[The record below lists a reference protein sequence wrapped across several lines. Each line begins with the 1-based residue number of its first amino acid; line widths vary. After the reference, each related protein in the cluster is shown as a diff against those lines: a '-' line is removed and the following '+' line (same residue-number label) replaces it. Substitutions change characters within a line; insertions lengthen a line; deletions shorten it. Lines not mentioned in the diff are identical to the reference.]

1 LPYQETV
8 SAPGIP
14 INNVAAT
21 TVTFSNDQVI
31 IAPESS
37 AVRLVLSD
45 GISNTRWVAS
55 GKFQYASGKS
65 TLDHASGGIDSLTI
79 FQGDTQLTSINFGRP
94 FDVQQLLPLT
104 AAQASAQFSYRL
116 SFLSGND
123 SFFSARTGTAPDQV
137 QGLDGSDVFAGY
149 GGVDTFDGGNGRDT
163 AIYRGRA
170 FEYTISPTANNRCTV
185 RDNVGQRDDT
195 DNLIN
200 VERLQFSDFTV
211 ALDTTGTAGQA
222 YRVYKAAFNRTPDL
236 SGLGYWIDRMDKGMD
251 LIEVSSRFIDSAEFR
266 ALYGT
271 NPTNDIFLTRLYS
284 NVLQRSPDNT
294 GYVWWQS
301 QLRSNPEK
309 TWQKV
314 LADFSESA
322 ENQANVAQLI
332 ASGIPFDPPG

>member
-1 LPYQETV
+1 M
-8 SAPGIP
+8 
-14 INNVAAT
+14 NNVAAAT
-21 TVTFSNDQVI
+21 ATFAYDQVI

-37 AVRLVLSD
+37 AVRLVLRD
-45 GISNTRWVAS
+45 GISNTRWVAA

-65 TLDHASGGIDSLTI
+65 ALNHASGGIDSLTI

-116 SFLSGND
+116 SFLSGDD
-123 SFFSARTGTAPDQV
+123 SFFSARTGTASDQV
-137 QGLDGSDVFAGY
+137 QGLDGNDAFAGY

-163 AIYRGRA
+163 VVYRGWA

-195 DNLIN
+195 DILIN

-211 ALDTTGTAGQA
+211 ALDIGGTAGQA
-222 YRVYKAAFNRTPDL
+222 YRIYKAAFNRMPDL
-236 SGLGYWIDRMDKGMD
+236 SGLGHWIYKMDTGTD
-251 LIEVSSRFIDSAEFR
+251 LIAVSLEFIRSNEFR
-266 ALYGT
+266 SLYGSNLT
-271 NPTNDIFLTRLYS
+271 DGGFITRLYS
-284 NVLQRSPDNT
+284 NVLQRTPDDA
-294 GYVWWQS
+294 GYRYCQNQITS
-301 QLRSNPEK
+301 KEK

-332 ASGIPFDPPG
+332 ASGIPYAPYDPPG